1 MRACLVG
8 RQVPS
13 ARRQGGYDLN
23 KNFIQMK
30 LIIKIAV
37 ISILLI
43 TINSSAQQDTVRLS
57 PKLVT
62 KNLPFGLTTQ
72 VPACLPK
79 VSLALSG
86 GGSRA
91 LIALGVL
98 KALEEH
104 NIPIEYIVGT
114 SMGSILGGLYASGY
128 SLEKLDS
135 IIASIDWNQFYTV
148 KETQR
153 NELYL
158 DQKITDDVA
167 LFSINID
174 GFNLVLPTSFNSG
187 QRFQNFLNYYT
198 INAPIHAYNSFN
210 QLKYKF
216 RAVSTDLTTGKM
228 VILDKGSLSQALR
241 ASSSVTF
248 LLEPVEIDTMLL
260 VDGGLVA
267 NVPVNAAAMLDTD
280 YIIAVDASSQLR
292 KRDDL
297 DTPLKI
303 ADQIVSIPMNMVTEE
318 NLKLAN
324 IIISPELGDR
334 KNDDFNSIDSLIQV
348 GYQSTIDKIDTISR
362 ELLEYQL
369 AHACDTVVY
378 FSNLTSYNPDSIIEN
393 KIVSQFKDKSKI
405 SNREI
410 LVAIGNEYT
419 TGNYKTISAELIV
432 DDNITRLK
440 LDPSPKPII
449 NKIEIIGTSEN
460 NKTNILDILTPAI
473 NDVYFSETFVEYLI
487 STMSYY
493 RQIGYPFAEIEN
505 IQFDEKT
512 NTLTLTID
520 EGIVDLIIVTGNER
534 SRTPLIMR
542 ELQIKEGEHL
552 TSEKLSQSLENLRTT
567 GLFTSI
573 DINLEKKNDFNILKI
588 SVEDKLTGIARFGL
602 KIDNQRYLQPSVDI
616 RNENLFGTGT
626 ELSAYFFG
634 GLRNQLFLIEH
645 KANRIFNTYL
655 TYKIK
660 GYYDSKDIYT
670 YEDDPQTDPNNYS
683 RSESGEYRQVLLGA
697 SLGLGMQAGKFGN
710 LIAEFRYEQNKVYN
724 LTNDVID
731 PYDINIA
738 ALKFSMDIDTQNKYP
753 YPSSGTRFH
762 TYYET
767 SQSILGAD
775 VSYVK
780 YALEYKGY
788 FTILKSHT
796 LIPRFEVGF
805 ADETLPLSQQFDFGG
820 QFSFWGYR
828 EYEFR
833 GRQIIIGSLAYR
845 YKLPFTFLFE
855 SYVSARYNLGSI
867 WEREEEMNLKDFK
880 HAIGIMISWDTP
892 IGPADLGV
900 GRSFVIDKNLPQIMI
915 WGEPIVYFSIGYFF

>member
-1 MRACLVG
+1 MI
-8 RQVPS
+8 
-13 ARRQGGYDLN
+13 
-23 KNFIQMK
+23 K
-30 LIIKIAV
+30 IIKITV
-37 ISILLI
+37 FFILFI
-43 TINSSAQQDTVRLS
+43 AINSSAQQDTVRLS

-62 KNLPFGLTTQ
+62 KNLPFGLTTK

-91 LIALGVL
+91 LITLGVL
-98 KALEEH
+98 KALEEN

-128 SLEKLDS
+128 SVEKLDS
-135 IIASIDWNQFYTV
+135 IITSIDWNDFYTA

-158 DQKITDDVA
+158 DQKITDDIA

-198 INAPIHAYNSFN
+198 INAPIHAYKSFN
-210 QLKYKF
+210 ELKYKF
-216 RAVSTDLTTGKM
+216 RAVSTDLTTGEM
-228 VILDKGSLSQALR
+228 VVLDQGSLSQALR

-248 LLEPVEIDTMLL
+248 LLEPVEIDSMLL

-267 NVPVNAAAMLDTD
+267 NVPVNAASELDTD

-303 ADQIVSIPMNMVTEE
+303 ADQIVSIPMKMVTDK

-324 IIISPELGDR
+324 SIIAPDLGDR
-334 KNDDFNSIDSLIQV
+334 RNDDFSSIDSLIEL
-348 GYQSTIDKIDTISR
+348 GYQSTLNKLETISE
-362 ELLEYQL
+362 ELLDYQL
-369 AHACDTVVY
+369 AHSCDTVIY

-393 KIVSQFKDKSKI
+393 KIVSKFKDKSII

-410 LVAIGNEYT
+410 LVAIGNEYA
-419 TGNYKTISAELIV
+419 TGKYENISAELIL
-432 DDNITRLK
+432 DSNITRLK
-440 LDPSPKPII
+440 LDPTPKPII
-449 NKIEIIGTSEN
+449 KNIEIIGSSEN
-460 NKTNILDILTPAI
+460 NKINLFDILAPVI
-473 NDVYFSETFVEYLI
+473 NDVYFSESFIEYLI
-487 STMSYY
+487 NTMSYY
-493 RQIGYPFAEIEN
+493 RQIGYSFAEIEK

-512 NTLTLTID
+512 NALTLTID
-520 EGIVDLIIVTGNER
+520 EGIVNSIVVTGNER

-552 TSEKLSQSLENLRTT
+552 TSEKLFQSLENLRTT

-573 DINLEKKNDFNILKI
+573 DINLEKKDDLNILKI

-634 GLRNQLFLIEH
+634 GLRNQLLLIEH

-670 YEDDPQTDPNNYS
+670 YMDDPITDPNSYS
-683 RSESGEYRQVLLGA
+683 RSESGEYRQVLLGT

-710 LIAEFRYEQNKVYN
+710 LIAELRYEQNRVFN
-724 LTNDVID
+724 LTNEVID
-731 PYDINIA
+731 PYNINIA
-738 ALKFSMDIDTQNKYP
+738 ALKLSMDIDTQDKYP

-775 VSYVK
+775 VSYIK

-788 FTILKSHT
+788 FTIQKSHT
-796 LIPRFEVGF
+796 LIPRFEIGF

-845 YKLPFTFLFE
+845 YKLPFKFLFE
-855 SYVSARYNLGSI
+855 SYISARYNLGSI
-867 WEREEEMNLKDFK
+867 WEREEEMKLKDFK
-880 HAIGIMISWDTP
+880 HATGIMISWDTP

-900 GRSFVIDKNLPQIMI
+900 GRSFIIDKNLPDIMI
-915 WGEPIVYFSIGYFF
+915 WGESVVYFSIGYFF